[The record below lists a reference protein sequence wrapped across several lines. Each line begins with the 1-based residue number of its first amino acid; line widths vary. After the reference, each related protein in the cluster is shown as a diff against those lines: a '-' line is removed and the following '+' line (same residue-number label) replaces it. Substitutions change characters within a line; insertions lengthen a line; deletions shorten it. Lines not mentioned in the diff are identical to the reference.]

1 MKYLIKNNSS
11 DYELLDDEVI
21 PPNESRV
28 LDNVNLSTLPSAF
41 TATKIIETKKDER
54 LDPLGDSTSQ
64 EDNISEVE
72 DESPAEVPDGVAN
85 DSEEVQECENPDD
98 ESVYDFL
105 ANLSKDDLKKI
116 LDAKND
122 TNCTA
127 RSEWKIANYIVSTY
141 PDDTKEDFLSILGE

>member
-1 MKYLIKNNSS
+1 MKYLITNKSN

-41 TATKIIETKKDER
+41 VATKIIETKKDER

-64 EDNISEVE
+64 DNISEVE
-72 DESPAEVPDGVAN
+72 DESPAEVSDEEVDN
-85 DSEEVQECENPDD
+85 SEEVQENENPAD

-105 ANLSKDDLKKI
+105 ANLSKDNLKKI
-116 LDAKND
+116 LDAKGD
-122 TNCTA
+122 ANCTA

-141 PDDTKEDFLSILGE
+141 PNDTKEDFLSILGE

>member
-11 DYELLDDEVI
+11 DYELLGDEVI

-28 LDNVNLSTLPSAF
+28 LDNVNLSTLSSAF
-41 TATKIIETKKDER
+41 TATKIIETKKDKR

-72 DESPAEVPDGVAN
+72 DESPAEVPDGVVN
-85 DSEEVQECENPDD
+85 NSKEVQECENPGD

-105 ANLSKDDLKKI
+105 ANLGKDNLKKI
-116 LDAKND
+116 LDAKSDN
-122 TNCTA
+122 NCTA